1 LQTSKQERRRRLAKA
16 NMNCEKACESQL
28 MESLKK
34 GDAKLLMKGDA
45 KLLGISGN
53 IHWES

>member
-53 IHWES
+53 CRRQ